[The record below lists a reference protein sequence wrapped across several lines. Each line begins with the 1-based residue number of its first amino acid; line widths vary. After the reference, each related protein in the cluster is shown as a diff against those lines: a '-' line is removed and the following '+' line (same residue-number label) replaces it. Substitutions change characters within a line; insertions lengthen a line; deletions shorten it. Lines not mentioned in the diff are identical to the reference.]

1 MTQQI
6 TDFRASITA
15 NVNARLA
22 SDKAQSM
29 TANNRKKLESFRDQV
44 AQNDA
49 IAALLVACNY
59 SADAVNQ
66 NVYSVEKAH
75 DIARSAA
82 SEKQNF
88 LSIYCNALFN
98 SALALEK
105 AEIEIT
111 RDVVASLCSN
121 DVKTKFDSKIKA
133 TRVQSVKSA
142 STIATQHNS
151 TINAFLALHMLNV
164 TRNSANDECFTLNRE
179 NAAIKSLAKAR
190 DITL

>member
-88 LSIYCNALFN
+88 LSIYCNALFA
-98 SALALEK
+98 SAIALEK

-111 RDVVASLCSN
+111 RDVIATLCSN
-121 DVKTKFDSKIKA
+121 DVKTKYDAKIKT

-179 NAAIKSLAKAR
+179 NVAIKSLAKAR